1 MFQLVNFSSLQGV
14 PMKINKNIISDSK
27 LINLIFAV
35 VCLLILVFGIW
46 SPKAF
51 SSRSVSNQQKQPL
64 TDGEYKTMIETLD
77 PNNVPI
83 RNMTRA
89 VRIISIEKI
98 EGGSLRLTLQNG
110 YDKWINGI
118 EISMVNVGIHEE
130 LGSTRE
136 HNIPP
141 GGTYELDL
149 GIQEHTDT
157 DGIEIAAVIFEDGTA
172 DGNLEFVKP
181 VQEQRLGERVQY
193 KRALALIQKHLAEPD
208 ADTVEGLNRLE
219 SKLQSL
225 PVDEESGKSS
235 DYMYGLKQARN
246 LLVVSMQFIREQ
258 KNRPVRSLPNN
269 QNDQPGFSIRTEL
282 NNLFDDFR
290 KLVPEF

>member
-1 MFQLVNFSSLQGV
+1 
-14 PMKINKNIISDSK
+14 MKINKNIISDSK

-35 VCLLILVFGIW
+35 VCLLILAFGIW
-46 SPKAF
+46 APKAF

-64 TDGEYKTMIETLD
+64 SQREYDAMIKTLD

-141 GGTYELDL
+141 GGTYELNL

-181 VQEQRLGERVQY
+181 VQEQRLGARVQY

-219 SKLQSL
+219 SQLQSL
-225 PVDEESGKSS
+225 PVDEESGKRG
-235 DYMYGLKQARN
+235 DYIYGLKQARN
-246 LLVVSMQFIREQ
+246 LLVVRMQFIREHRGQ
-258 KNRPVRSLPNN
+258 SAQSLLNLQNN
-269 QNDQPGFSIRTEL
+269 PQSFSIRTEL
-282 NNLFDDFR
+282 NILFDEFR

>member
-1 MFQLVNFSSLQGV
+1 
-14 PMKINKNIISDSK
+14 MKINKSIITDSK
-27 LINLIFAV
+27 LINLIFAAI
-35 VCLLILVFGIW
+35 CLLILAFGIW

-51 SSRSVSNQQKQPL
+51 SSRSVTNQQKQPL
-64 TDGEYKTMIETLD
+64 TPREYDAMIETLD
-77 PNNVPI
+77 LNNLPI

-89 VRIISIEKI
+89 IRVISIEKI
-98 EGGSLRLTLQNG
+98 EGGMLRLTLRNG

-141 GGTYELDL
+141 GGTYTTALP
-149 GIQEHTDT
+149 IQPHTDT

-181 VQEQRLGERVQY
+181 VQEQRSGERAQY

-208 ADTVEGLNRLE
+208 ADTVEGLDRLE
-219 SKLQSL
+219 SQLQSL
-225 PVDEESGKSS
+225 PVHEESGKRS
-235 DYMYGLKQARN
+235 DYEIGLEQARN
-246 LLVVSMQFIREQ
+246 LLVVRMQFIREQ
-258 KNRPVRSLPNN
+258 QNRPVQSLPDNQNN
-269 QNDQPGFSIRTEL
+269 QQSFSIRTEL
-282 NNLFDDFR
+282 NNTFNEFR
-290 KLVPEF
+290 KIVPEF

>member
-1 MFQLVNFSSLQGV
+1 
-14 PMKINKNIISDSK
+14 MKINKIITNSK
-27 LINLIFAV
+27 LINLIFAAI
-35 VCLLILVFGIW
+35 CLIILAFGIW
-46 SPKAF
+46 SPKVF

-64 TDGEYKTMIETLD
+64 TQREYKTMIETLD

-89 VRIISIEKI
+89 IRIISIEKI

-130 LGSTRE
+130 LGSIRE

-141 GGTYELDL
+141 GGTYELVL

-181 VQEQRLGERVQY
+181 VQEQRLGARVQY

-208 ADTVEGLNRLE
+208 ADTAEGLDRLE
-219 SKLQSL
+219 SQLQSL
-225 PVDEESGKSS
+225 SVREESGKKI
-235 DYMYGLKQARN
+235 DYEIGLEQARN
-246 LLVVSMQFIREQ
+246 LLVVRMQSIREHRGQ
-258 KNRPVRSLPNN
+258 SVQSLLNYKNNPQS
-269 QNDQPGFSIRTEL
+269 FSIHTEL
-282 NNLFDDFR
+282 NNIFNEFR

>member
-1 MFQLVNFSSLQGV
+1 
-14 PMKINKNIISDSK
+14 MKINKNIITGSK

-35 VCLLILVFGIW
+35 ICLLVLAFGIW
-46 SPKAF
+46 SPKVF
-51 SSRSVSNQQKQPL
+51 SSRSASNQQKQPL

-77 PNNVPI
+77 PKNVPI

-118 EISMVNVGIHEE
+118 EISMVNVGIHQE

-181 VQEQRLGERVQY
+181 VQEQRLGERVQC

-208 ADTVEGLNRLE
+208 ADTVEGLDRLE
-219 SKLQSL
+219 SQLQSL
-225 PVDEESGKSS
+225 PVSEESGKSG
-235 DYMYGLKQARN
+235 DYIYGLKQARN
-246 LLVVSMQFIREQ
+246 LLVVRMQSIREHRGQ
-258 KNRPVRSLPNN
+258 SVQSLLNYKNNPQS
-269 QNDQPGFSIRTEL
+269 FSIRTEL
-282 NNLFDDFR
+282 NILFDEFR

>member
-1 MFQLVNFSSLQGV
+1 
-14 PMKINKNIISDSK
+14 MKINKNIISDSR
-27 LINLIFAV
+27 LSNLIFAV
-35 VCLLILVFGIW
+35 VCLLILTFGIW

-51 SSRSVSNQQKQPL
+51 SSRGVSNQQKQPL
-64 TDGEYKTMIETLD
+64 TDREYKTMIETLD

-89 VRIISIEKI
+89 IRVISIEKI

-141 GGTYELDL
+141 GGTYELVL

-208 ADTVEGLNRLE
+208 ANTVEGLDRLE
-219 SKLQSL
+219 SQLQSL
-225 PVDEESGKSS
+225 PVDEESGKRG
-235 DYMYGLKQARN
+235 DYIYGLKQARN
-246 LLVVSMQFIREQ
+246 LLVVRMQFIREHRGQ
-258 KNRPVRSLPNN
+258 SVQSLLNYKNNPQS
-269 QNDQPGFSIRTEL
+269 FSIRTEL
-282 NNLFDDFR
+282 NNVFNEFR
-290 KLVPEF
+290 KIVPEF